1 MSDSVEDRRSLR
13 SRRLLWEALL
23 AMLQT
28 EDWAEITVQKICDQ
42 ADVARSTFY
51 AHYQTK
57 QDLLDAGFALGLQ
70 EINRQIAAL
79 PATPD
84 RLHSLDWLVAHMSN
98 SQGFQRRLQG
108 SSAGF
113 AIMLR
118 FRAMTSD
125 LMRRDLQRLGQPA
138 SEQGLTFVMGGLFAA
153 TEGWLAT
160 GCREP
165 QAALI
170 RRLRLQIDAVLAAET
185 F

>member
-1 MSDSVEDRRSLR
+1 MSDSADDRRSLR

-84 RLHSLDWLVAHMSN
+84 RLHSLDWLVAHLSN
-98 SQGFQRRLQG
+98 AQGFQRRLQG

-113 AIMLR
+113 TIMLR
-118 FRAMTSD
+118 FRAMTSE
-125 LMRRDLQRLGQPA
+125 LMRRDLQRQGHPV

-153 TEGWLAT
+153 IEG
-160 GCREP
+160 
-165 QAALI
+165 
-170 RRLRLQIDAVLAAET
+170 
-185 F
+185 